1 MGIVERMAEAQ
12 SAAAPGTPGKSGT
25 MERLQTMLNADEGDV
40 EDTRK
45 ANMNE
50 RLAAL
55 ETHFQGRAPQRPGG
69 AQQAVVDAQQQSY
82 GTDSPTAKL
91 ASLQTRMQADAE
103 SVPSSAPEPE
113 KDVSKKAMLEN
124 RLNALQQ
131 QFSKQ
136 QSSEAEKFKVLEMML
151 RRLQDEV
158 VVEKIA
164 QADIVERNTREI
176 KILEHSL
183 LLDVNVHKQAR
194 RDLDKIIA
202 KEIDEKCTVVRQ
214 ELGEERQLRIA
225 AAERSGI
232 DPEILPSLSGK
243 VEQEGKLRHDRGEQ
257 LMTKIDDSNI
267 NLHNMLAMEQQ
278 THAKIESFTN
288 TVTDKCSELRSTI
301 NAEADS
307 RALMED
313 RHAQRVEQTRQLGSI
328 ISSVRER
335 RVAAVERITSK
346 VSEELGT
353 YGTLVQNE
361 QSIRQDG
368 EENILSML
376 ENVTQKLQDE
386 MKKERQSRQTSE
398 ENFFKLLEDSCR
410 RAVPGEQLGLPSNV
424 DARGLPALER

>member
-1 MGIVERMAEAQ
+1 MMNNTDDTE
-12 SAAAPGTPGKSGT
+12 
-25 MERLQTMLNADEGDV
+25 DE
-40 EDTRK
+40 ETRK
-45 ANMNE
+45 VNMND

-55 ETHFQGRAPQRPGG
+55 ETHFSQRASARPGG
-69 AQQAVVDAQQQSY
+69 AQQALVDAQNASY
-82 GTDSPTAKL
+82 GTESPVAKL
-91 ASLQTRMQADAE
+91 ASLQSRMQEDAAALPATAE
-103 SVPSSAPEPE
+103 PEPKE
-113 KDVSKKAMLEN
+113 ASKKEMLEG

-194 RDLDKIIA
+194 RDLDKIIT

-267 NLHNMLAMEQQ
+267 NLHNMLAVEQQ
-278 THAKIESFTN
+278 THAKIEQFTN
-288 TVTDKCSELRSTI
+288 TVTDKCSELRTTI
-301 NAEADS
+301 NAEGDA

-313 RHAQRVEQTRQLGSI
+313 RHAQRVEQIRQLASI
-328 ISSVRER
+328 VSSVRER
-335 RVAAVERITSK
+335 RVAAVERIGSK
-346 VSEELGT
+346 VAEELGT
-353 YGTLVQNE
+353 YGTYVQNE

-386 MKKERQSRQTSE
+386 MKKERSARQMSE
-398 ENFFKLLEDSCR
+398 ESFFKLLEDSCR
-410 RAVPGEQLGLPSNV
+410 RAVPGEQLGLPSTA
-424 DARGLPALER
+424 DAKGLPALQR

>member
-1 MGIVERMAEAQ
+1 MAEAQ
-12 SAAAPGTPGKSGT
+12 PAAAPGTPGKAGT
-25 MERLQTMLNADEGDV
+25 MERVQAMLNQPESVED

-55 ETHFQGRAPQRPGG
+55 ETHFASRASQRGGG
-69 AQQAVVDAQQQSY
+69 AQQAVVDAQASSY
-82 GTDSPTAKL
+82 GTDSPVAKL
-91 ASLQTRMQADAE
+91 ASLQTRMQEDAAAL
-103 SVPSSAPEPE
+103 PAAAPEPE
-113 KDVSKKAMLEN
+113 VKESKKEMLEN

-131 QFSKQ
+131 NMSKQ

-194 RDLDKIIA
+194 RDLDKIIT
-202 KEIDEKCTVVRQ
+202 KEIDEKCSVVRQ

-267 NLHNMLAMEQQ
+267 NLHNMLAVEQQ
-278 THAKIESFTN
+278 THAKIEQFTN
-288 TVTDKCSELRSTI
+288 TVTDKCAELNTTI
-301 NAEADS
+301 NAEADA

-313 RHAQRVEQTRQLGSI
+313 RHAQRVEQIRQLAGI
-328 ISSVRER
+328 VSSVRER

-353 YGTLVQNE
+353 YSTYVQNE

-386 MKKERQSRQTSE
+386 MKKERQARQSSE
-398 ENFFKLLEDSCR
+398 ENFFNLLEDSCR
-410 RAVPGEQLGLPSNV
+410 RAVPGEQLGLPSTV
-424 DARGLPALER
+424 EAKGLPALER

>member
-1 MGIVERMAEAQ
+1 MINNEAGAE
-12 SAAAPGTPGKSGT
+12 
-25 MERLQTMLNADEGDV
+25 DE
-40 EDTRK
+40 ETRK
-45 ANMNE
+45 ADMNE

-55 ETHFQGRAPQRPGG
+55 ETHFASRASSRAGG
-69 AQQAVVDAQQQSY
+69 AQAAMVEMQQSSY
-82 GTDSPTAKL
+82 GANSPVAKL
-91 ASLQTRMQADAE
+91 ASLQNRMQEDAA
-103 SVPSSAPEPE
+103 VLPAPPEPE
-113 KDVSKKAMLEN
+113 PKEVSKKEMLEG
-124 RLNALQQ
+124 RLSALQQ

-136 QSSEAEKFKVLEMML
+136 QTSEAEKFKVLDMML

-194 RDLDKIIA
+194 RDLDKIIT
-202 KEIDEKCTVVRQ
+202 KEIDEKCSVVRQ

-225 AAERSGI
+225 ASERSGI

-257 LMTKIDDSNI
+257 LMQKIDDSNI
-267 NLHNMLAMEQQ
+267 NLHNMLAVEQQ
-278 THAKIESFTN
+278 THAKIENFTN
-288 TVTDKCSELRSTI
+288 TVTDKCAEMRNTI
-301 NAEADS
+301 NAEADA

-313 RHAQRVEQTRQLGSI
+313 RHAQRVEQVRQLASI
-328 ISSVRER
+328 VSSVRER

-353 YGTLVQNE
+353 YGTYVSNE
-361 QSIRQDG
+361 QSVRQDG

-386 MKKERQSRQTSE
+386 MKKERSARQYSE
-398 ENFFKLLEDSCR
+398 ESFFKLLEESCR
-410 RAVPGEQLGLPSNV
+410 RAVPGEQLGLPSSA

>member
-1 MGIVERMAEAQ
+1 
-12 SAAAPGTPGKSGT
+12 
-25 MERLQTMLNADEGDV
+25 MERIQNMINTDEGGN
-40 EDTRK
+40 EEERK
-45 ANMNE
+45 VNMND

-55 ETHFQGRAPQRPGG
+55 ETHFASRSAGG
-69 AQQAVVDAQQQSY
+69 SAQEQMVAAQQGSY
-82 GTDSPTAKL
+82 TTDSPVAQL
-91 ASLQTRMQADAE
+91 ATLQTRMQGDAAAL
-103 SVPSSAPEPE
+103 PTAPEAD
-113 KDVSKKAMLEN
+113 KDVSKKEMLEG

-136 QSSEAEKFKVLEMML
+136 QSSEAEKFKVLDMML

-158 VVEKIA
+158 VVEKIS

-194 RDLDKIIA
+194 RDLDKIIT
-202 KEIDEKCTVVRQ
+202 KEIDEKCSVVRQ
-214 ELGEERQLRIA
+214 ELGNERNLRIA

-257 LMTKIDDSNI
+257 LMVKIDDSNI
-267 NLHNMLAMEQQ
+267 NLHNMLAVEQQ

-288 TVTDKCSELRSTI
+288 EVTDKCSELRNTI
-301 NAEADS
+301 NGEADA
-307 RALMED
+307 RALQED
-313 RHAQRVEQTRQLGSI
+313 RHAQRVEQVRQLASI
-328 ISSVRER
+328 ILSVRER

-346 VSEELGT
+346 IGEEMST
-353 YGTLVQNE
+353 YGTYVENE

-376 ENVTQKLQDE
+376 ESVTQKLQEE
-386 MKKERQSRQTSE
+386 MRKERQGRQTSE
-398 ENFFKLLEDSCR
+398 ESFFKLLEDSCR
-410 RAVPGEQLGLPSNV
+410 RAVPGERLGLPSNA
-424 DARGLPALER
+424 DAAGLPALER

>member
-1 MGIVERMAEAQ
+1 
-12 SAAAPGTPGKSGT
+12 
-25 MERLQTMLNADEGDV
+25 MERIQAMMNNTDDTEDE
-40 EDTRK
+40 ETRK
-45 ANMNE
+45 VNMND

-55 ETHFQGRAPQRPGG
+55 ETHFSQRASARPGG
-69 AQQAVVDAQQQSY
+69 AQQALVDAQNASY
-82 GTDSPTAKL
+82 GTESPVAKL
-91 ASLQTRMQADAE
+91 ASLQSRMQEDAAALPATAE
-103 SVPSSAPEPE
+103 PEPKE
-113 KDVSKKAMLEN
+113 ASKKEMLEG

-194 RDLDKIIA
+194 RDLDKIIT

-267 NLHNMLAMEQQ
+267 NLQYASCG
-278 THAKIESFTN
+278 A
-288 TVTDKCSELRSTI
+288 
-301 NAEADS
+301 ADP
-307 RALMED
+307 
-313 RHAQRVEQTRQLGSI
+313 
-328 ISSVRER
+328 
-335 RVAAVERITSK
+335 
-346 VSEELGT
+346 
-353 YGTLVQNE
+353 
-361 QSIRQDG
+361 RQD
-368 EENILSML
+368 
-376 ENVTQKLQDE
+376 
-386 MKKERQSRQTSE
+386 
-398 ENFFKLLEDSCR
+398 
-410 RAVPGEQLGLPSNV
+410 
-424 DARGLPALER
+424 

>member
-1 MGIVERMAEAQ
+1 
-12 SAAAPGTPGKSGT
+12 
-25 MERLQTMLNADEGDV
+25 MERIQAMMQNPEDGDDE
-40 EDTRK
+40 EARK
-45 ANMNE
+45 AKMND

-55 ETHFQGRAPQRPGG
+55 ETHFAARASNRGGGG
-69 AQQAVVDAQQQSY
+69 AQQAMAEAQSASY
-82 GTDSPTAKL
+82 GTESPVAKL
-91 ASLQTRMQADAE
+91 ASLQTRIQEDALAM
-103 SVPSSAPEPE
+103 PASAPEPQDKE
-113 KDVSKKAMLEN
+113 VSKKEMLEN

-131 QFSKQ
+131 NMSKQ

-194 RDLDKIIA
+194 RDLDKIIT

-225 AAERSGI
+225 ASERSGI

-257 LMTKIDDSNI
+257 LMSKIDDSNI

-278 THAKIESFTN
+278 THAKIEGFTN
-288 TVTDKCSELRSTI
+288 TVTDKCAELRGTI
-301 NAEADS
+301 NSEADA

-313 RHAQRVEQTRQLGSI
+313 RHAQRVEQIRQLASI
-328 ISSVRER
+328 VSSVRER
-335 RVAAVERITSK
+335 RVAAVERITSR
-346 VSEELGT
+346 VSEEMGT
-353 YGTLVQNE
+353 YSTYVQNE

-386 MKKERQSRQTSE
+386 MKKERSARQMSE
-398 ENFFKLLEDSCR
+398 ESFFKLLEDSCR
-410 RAVPGEQLGLPSNV
+410 RAVPGERLGLPSSG
-424 DARGLPALER
+424 DSKGLPALER